1 MNPAL
6 VGFIRHGIT
15 LVASMVFAKTNL
27 SPSDI
32 ETIAS
37 GAVILIN
44 LAWFAYDKR
53 EDLPR
58 RKAKDGD
65 PC

>member
-6 VGFIRHGIT
+6 IGFIRHGIT
-15 LVASMVFAKTNL
+15 LVASMIFAKTDL

-32 ETIAS
+32 ETLAS

-44 LAWFAYDKR
+44 LAWFAYDR
-53 EDLPR
+53 RADLPR
-58 RKAKDGD
+58 RKSKDSA